1 MQKLNYKG
9 SLKNDIYKVSVRD
22 KKSDIIVKSSILGV
36 IINVP
41 IVAGTIILS
50 MVDIS
55 NSSILIPSACALTTL
70 LDSYLFIGSPIR
82 KIKLRKKNASDSE
95 QKITSLSK
103 SIVAP
108 TPGRE
113 TNFMPSITDASS
125 LIESIQVE
133 DKDNSDSFEK
143 IVTDFYSLDNK
154 DRLLVLREVRGKITK
169 GLFKDSDEVS
179 ELYMLDDA
187 DLPEKL
193 PVVRRLEVTNN
204 ERN

>member
-9 SLKNDIYKVSVRD
+9 SLKNDIHNVSVRD

-36 IINVP
+36 IINIP

-55 NSSILIPSACALTTL
+55 NSSILIPSACVLTTL

-82 KIKLRKKNASDSE
+82 KIKIRKKNASDSE

-113 TNFMPSITDASS
+113 TNFMPSITDASA
-125 LIESIQVE
+125 LIESIRVE
-133 DKDNSDSFEK
+133 DKDKRDSYEK
-143 IVTDFYSLDNK
+143 IITDFYSLDNK
-154 DRLLVLREVRGKITK
+154 DRLLVLREIRGKITK

-179 ELYMLDDA
+179 ELYMLDNA
-187 DLPEKL
+187 DLPDEL

>member
-9 SLKNDIYKVSVRD
+9 SLKNDIHNVSVRD

-36 IINVP
+36 IINIP

-82 KIKLRKKNASDSE
+82 KIRLRKKNASDSE

-133 DKDNSDSFEK
+133 DKDKRDSYEK
-143 IVTDFYSLDNK
+143 IITDFYSLDNK
-154 DRLLVLREVRGKITK
+154 DRLLVLREIRGKITK
-169 GLFKDSDEVS
+169 GIFKDSDEPC
-179 ELYMLDDA
+179 ELYILDNA
-187 DLPEKL
+187 DLPDEL

>member
-9 SLKNDIYKVSVRD
+9 SLKNDIHNVSIRD

-36 IINVP
+36 IINIP

-113 TNFMPSITDASS
+113 TNFMPSITDASA

-133 DKDNSDSFEK
+133 DKDKRDSYEK
-143 IVTDFYSLDNK
+143 IITDFYSLDNK
-154 DRLLVLREVRGKITK
+154 DRLLVLREIRGKITK

-187 DLPEKL
+187 DLPDEL

>member
-1 MQKLNYKG
+1 
-9 SLKNDIYKVSVRD
+9 
-22 KKSDIIVKSSILGV
+22 
-36 IINVP
+36 
-41 IVAGTIILS
+41 
-50 MVDIS
+50 
-55 NSSILIPSACALTTL
+55 
-70 LDSYLFIGSPIR
+70 
-82 KIKLRKKNASDSE
+82 
-95 QKITSLSK
+95 
-103 SIVAP
+103 
-108 TPGRE
+108 
-113 TNFMPSITDASS
+113 MPSITDASS